1 MNVVREI
8 NRINEKELELAT
20 GAGSWHD
27 QYKDSAYIFVG
38 GLNFE
43 LTEGDVIT
51 VFSQYGEIVDIDMPR
66 DKATGKRRGFAFL
79 MYEDQ
84 RSTVLAVDNLNGAE
98 LLGRTLRVDH
108 TLNYK
113 QKELVDGKWVD
124 RETERLNV
132 KPQAIED
139 ERDEPESDSASSLA
153 SVDKEDPM
161 RDYLLAQ
168 KREEQGQTSSSGK
181 RIKSDKKSKKKHR
194 EGETPEER
202 RARKERKRAK
212 KLLKEGGDGEK
223 RMIEGR
229 PADHHRDEER
239 DRRRYEYDDEDD
251 AVRNRP
257 SSPPRR
263 HAERRSRSASPTRRS
278 TQRGNGRS
286 RSRTPTYRSSRD
298 DRGSHGRDSR
308 KSYE

>member
-8 NRINEKELELAT
+8 NRINERELELAT

-38 GLNFE
+38 GLNYE
-43 LTEGDVIT
+43 LTEGDVVT
-51 VFSQYGEIVDIDMPR
+51 VFSQYGEIADIDMPR

-84 RSTVLAVDNLNGAE
+84 RSTILAVDNLNGAE

-132 KPQAIED
+132 KPELTHD
-139 ERDEPESDSASSLA
+139 DRDEQESDSASSIA

-161 RDYLLAQ
+161 RDYLIAQ
-168 KREEQGQTSSSGK
+168 KKEEGK
-181 RIKSDKKSKKKHR
+181 RIKSKKSKRKHDD
-194 EGETPEER
+194 ETPEER

-212 KLLKEGGDGEK
+212 RLAKQKEGDKERRMIVNHGHCPQGGMNEDRGLLHLK
-223 RMIEGR
+223 GVFKAGATVLDLGLRNSKAIMMIEGIV
-229 PADHHRDEER
+229 EVIIEILG
-239 DRRRYEYDDEDD
+239 D
-251 AVRNRP
+251 AM
-257 SSPPRR
+257 SKD
-263 HAERRSRSASPTRRS
+263 
-278 TQRGNGRS
+278 
-286 RSRTPTYRSSRD
+286 Y
-298 DRGSHGRDSR
+298 
-308 KSYE
+308 